1 MICVVSL
8 MYTLDVTQ
16 VHMGVHIYIYIHRY
30 THTCLCKHAHTHTC
44 MHVVLNANYI
54 P

>member
-16 VHMGVHIYIYIHRY
+16 VHMGVHIYIYM
-30 THTCLCKHAHTHTC
+30 HTH
-44 MHVVLNANYI
+44 MFV
-54 P
+54 